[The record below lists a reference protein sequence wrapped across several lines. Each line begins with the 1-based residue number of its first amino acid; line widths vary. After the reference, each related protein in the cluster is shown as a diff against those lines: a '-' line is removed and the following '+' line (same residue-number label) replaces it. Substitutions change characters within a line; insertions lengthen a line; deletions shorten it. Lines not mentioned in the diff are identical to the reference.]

1 MNKGISRRLF
11 IKQIGLGTVGV
22 SLSFHKVFGEV
33 QDRLHRPVID
43 VPILAQDGSAVPV
56 KVSLDHPM
64 ERDHFIQSFELS
76 IETDPVPS
84 KGKFFFSPAN
94 GQASLAFQ
102 MRSGVGGLLK
112 VVGECSRHGR
122 FVGTAELRV
131 VGGGCTAAP
140 EKIEKERL
148 GNPMIRLPNR
158 FRSGDIVE
166 ARVKI
171 DHNSSTG
178 LIEKGGK
185 IIRERPEFYLQ
196 TMKAHLGSEQV
207 SEFRMTSAVS
217 PNPLI
222 RFPLRIQG
230 PSILRVVFRNSEGQ
244 EWSASHPIQPA
255 A

>member
-1 MNKGISRRLF
+1 MKTDLSRRRF
-11 IKQIGLGTVGV
+11 IGQIGLGAISF
-22 SLSFHKVFGEV
+22 SLICREAFADV
-33 QDRLHRPVID
+33 QDRLHRPLID
-43 VPILAQDGSAVPV
+43 LPILAQDGTAVPV

-64 ERDHFIQSFELS
+64 ERDHFIRSFELS

-102 MRSGVGGLLK
+102 MRSGAGGLLK

-131 VGGGCTAAP
+131 VGGGCTTAP

-148 GNPMIRLPNR
+148 GNPMIRLPSS

-178 LIEKGGK
+178 LVEKGGK
-185 IIRERPEFYLQ
+185 IIREHPEFYLQ
-196 TMKAHLGSEQV
+196 TMKAYLGSEQV
-207 SEFRMTSAVS
+207 SEFLMTSAVS
-217 PNPLI
+217 ANPLI

-230 PSILRVVFRNSEGQ
+230 PSMFRVVFRNSEGQ